1 MKKVIILMALIFS
14 MGAIVGAQT
23 IKREGKTYIEQAN
36 SKSANEIKT
45 GFTYKDSKGKE
56 YDIYI
61 GVTGSCY
68 INKVSQKTGKAYR
81 KYLGETI
88 SKEICASLGR
98 KYTPRNSK

>member
-1 MKKVIILMALIFS
+1 MALILS
-14 MGAIVGAQT
+14 MGAIVDAQT
-23 IKREGKTYIEQAN
+23 IKREGKTYIEQPK
-36 SKSANEIKT
+36 SKAAKEEVKT

-61 GVTGSCY
+61 GSTGSCY
-68 INKVSQKTGKAYR
+68 INKVSQKTGKTYR
-81 KYLGETI
+81 KYLGEAV